1 MAKTKCQP
9 CITISTIW
17 KLAKIHFKHFIE
29 DVRAFNTVQEYSCK
43 IHYAEDIAKTPLIPT
58 KAAET
63 IKNIRETAA
72 SKYNSD
78 ITERLFEI
86 PEDVKNKITEQLIKE
101 TT

>member
-17 KLAKIHFKHFIE
+17 KLAKIHFKHFID

-43 IHYAEDIAKTPLIPT
+43 IRYAEDIAKTPLIPT

-72 SKYNSD
+72 SKYNTINED
-78 ITERLFEI
+78 IKIPKDVQNEI
-86 PEDVKNKITEQLIKE
+86 NQIIKE